1 LGYYP
6 DASVSRRIVREDLSC
21 FLQVGFSRWLFVS
34 AYESS
39 PSSVSLLRVEEL
51 LLLPGEGR
59 RKDLFLPWEGG
70 RYS

>member
-1 LGYYP
+1 MKYERAGSVFP
-6 DASVSRRIVREDLSC
+6 REIDSSTCNTPSVASS
-21 FLQVGFSRWLFVS
+21 WLFVS